1 VILLL
6 RFASIYNLLL
16 QFFDG
21 LLTYQ
26 VLSLGVPEAN
36 PLVNAAI
43 GEWGVIWGLLY
54 WKTGVIFD
62 PKRPMRE
69 IKQFECSEIIST
81 SREEAEEYA
90 LTLCRAWI
98 DGLKPYSGKQH

>member
-1 VILLL
+1 MQHYKNHPIYG
-6 RFASIYNLLL
+6 FAVTERGMLWHSR
-16 QFFDG
+16 
-21 LLTYQ
+21 
-26 VLSLGVPEAN
+26 
-36 PLVNAAI
+36 
-43 GEWGVIWGLLY
+43 
-54 WKTGVIFD
+54 GVIFD